1 MARAFEGACAR
12 LARAGASV
20 IELQLPQP
28 FVDGFIAQREVND
41 YEAWRGLAHERMHHW
56 EQLSSSLQA
65 RLEHAARCSHDQ
77 YTRAQEVLVQCKALL
92 RELFAQY
99 DVLMTPSTPGEAPRS
114 RENTGD
120 SSFHRI
126 WTALHTPT
134 LHLPV
139 FRGPNGLPMGLQ
151 LIGACRGDAAL
162 LTHAAWIER
171 TLND

>member
-1 MARAFEGACAR
+1 M
-12 LARAGASV
+12 
-20 IELQLPQP
+20 
-28 FVDGFIAQREVND
+28 
-41 YEAWRGLAHERMHHW
+41 
-56 EQLSSSLQA
+56 
-65 RLEHAARCSHDQ
+65 
-77 YTRAQEVLVQCKALL
+77 RAQDVLVHCKALL

-99 DVLMTPSTPGEAPRS
+99 DVLLTPSTPGEAPRS

-134 LHLPV
+134 LNLPV

-151 LIGACRGDAAL
+151 LIGAYRGDAAL
-162 LTHAAWIER
+162 LAHAAWIER